1 MSFEPRRR
9 FRERRERSPT
19 ASIILGLLIGTFG
32 LSLLANNLG
41 WADVH
46 QFMRQFWPFLLM
58 AAGVALLFV
67 RTQGRPHSASSGF
80 WGAALILAGL
90 WAFADQRGWIHINFW
105 AVFGPTLLVLL
116 GASFVWRAFNHPRP
130 DAEPGSYIN
139 AFSIMSGHELKPT
152 AKPFQG
158 ADLGAVMGG
167 VALDLTA
174 ATMEGDTATIDVFAV
189 MGGIEIFVPRD
200 WSVTAKV
207 VVFMGA
213 CVDKRRPPTQPA
225 TKTLIVR
232 GFAMMGGVDIKD

>member
-19 ASIILGLLIGTFG
+19 VSIIFGLLIGTFG

-46 QFMRQFWPFLLM
+46 DFMRQFWPFMLM

-67 RTQGRPHSASSGF
+67 RSSGRPNPGASF
-80 WGAALILAGL
+80 WGCALILAGL
-90 WAFADQRGWIHINFW
+90 WAFADQRNWIHVSFW

-130 DAEPGSYIN
+130 DAEPDAYIH

-152 AKPFQG
+152 TKPFQG

-167 VALDLTA
+167 VVLDLTA
-174 ATMEGDTATIDVFAV
+174 ATMDGDTATIDVFTV
-189 MGGIEIFVPRD
+189 MGGIELFVPRD
-200 WSVTAKV
+200 WNVTTKV
-207 VVFMGA
+207 VAFMGA
-213 CVDKRRPPTQPA
+213 CVDKRRPATQPA
-225 TKTLIVR
+225 TKTLIIR

>member
-19 ASIILGLLIGTFG
+19 ASIIFGLLIGTFG

-41 WADVH
+41 WADIH
-46 QFMRQFWPFLLM
+46 DFMRQFWPFLLM

-67 RTQGRPHSASSGF
+67 RTQQGQHSGGGF

-90 WAFADQRGWIHINFW
+90 WAFADQRNWIHVSFW
-105 AVFGPTLLVLL
+105 AVFGPTLIVLV

-130 DAEPGSYIN
+130 DAEPQAYLH

-152 AKPFQG
+152 TTPFQG

-167 VALDLTA
+167 VVLDLTS
-174 ATMEGDTATIDVFAV
+174 ATMDGDTATIDVFTI
-189 MGGIEIFVPRD
+189 MGGIELFVPRD
-200 WSVTAKV
+200 WNVTTKV
-207 VVFMGA
+207 VAFMGA
-213 CVDKRRPPTQPA
+213 CVDKRRPATQPT

>member
-9 FRERRERSPT
+9 FRERRERSP
-19 ASIILGLLIGTFG
+19 AGSVVFGILILTFG
-32 LSLLANNLG
+32 LTLLANNLG

-46 QFMRQFWPFLLM
+46 HFMRQFWPFVLM

-67 RTQGRPHSASSGF
+67 RTQQGQHAGSGF
-80 WGAALILAGL
+80 WGSALILGGL
-90 WAFADQRGWIHINFW
+90 WAYADQRDWIHVSFW

-130 DAEPGSYIN
+130 GAEPDAYIH

-158 ADLGAVMGG
+158 ADLGALMGG
-167 VALDLTA
+167 VALDLTG
-174 ATMEGDTATIDVFAV
+174 ATMEGDTVTIDVFTV
-189 MGGIEIFVPRD
+189 MGGIELFVPRD
-200 WSVTAKV
+200 WNVTTKV
-207 VVFMGA
+207 VAFMGA
-213 CVDKRRPPTQPA
+213 CVDKRRPATQPA

>member
-19 ASIILGLLIGTFG
+19 ASIIFGLLIGTFG

-46 QFMRQFWPFLLM
+46 DFMRQFWPFLLM

-67 RTQGRPHSASSGF
+67 RTQRGQYSGSGF
-80 WGAALILAGL
+80 WGTALILAGL
-90 WAFADQRGWIHINFW
+90 WAFADQRNWIHVSFW
-105 AVFGPTLLVLL
+105 AVFGPTLIVLV

-130 DAEPGSYIN
+130 DAQPEAYLH

-152 AKPFQG
+152 TTPFQG

-167 VALDLTA
+167 VVLDLTA
-174 ATMEGDTATIDVFAV
+174 ATMDGDTATIDVFAI

-200 WSVTAKV
+200 WNVTTKV
-207 VVFMGA
+207 VAFMGA
-213 CVDKRRPPTQPA
+213 CVDKRRPPTQA
-225 TKTLIVR
+225 TTKTLVVR